1 MIKRLNLK
9 NITCINTRAENLPDQ
24 YREYFDIVTS
34 RAVANLRILCELSL
48 PFLKIK
54 GKFIAMKGLLK
65 EELKESEKILKELNS
80 NILEVKKFN
89 LPIEES
95 NRTLVV
101 IEKEKQTD
109 KRYPRNY
116 DKIVKNR

>member
-1 MIKRLNLK
+1 
-9 NITCINTRAENLPDQ
+9 
-24 YREYFDIVTS
+24 
-34 RAVANLRILCELSL
+34 
-48 PFLKIK
+48 
-54 GKFIAMKGLLK
+54 MKGLLK